1 MSISAMKSFGPSL
14 ASLGS
19 LGSAAPAPAAG
30 NAAGLQGGV
39 DQALKALSQNPI
51 VRSLLG
57 ESAFDGV
64 QGAGKT
70 GQAAQASNPQE
81 MLQKVLDTLKQLVSV
96 LETLS
101 GQKTGGE
108 GGQKAGCGEGGQKA
122 GCGEGAKGG
131 QQAGGA
137 QGAQGAQGAE
147 AEESQDPIQKL
158 LKMLEQIMQAIS
170 QLQQKLGGGQTG
182 TQSAAPTGG
191 AQAPTAPAAA

>member
-1 MSISAMKSFGPSL
+1 MSISATKSFGPSL

-19 LGSAAPAPAAG
+19 LGSAAPASAA
-30 NAAGLQGGV
+30 NNVAGLAGGV

-70 GQAAQASNPQE
+70 GQAAQAGNPQE
-81 MLQKVLDTLKQLVSV
+81 LLQKVLDTLKQLVSV

-101 GQKTGGE
+101 GQK
-108 GGQKAGCGEGGQKA
+108 AGGEGGQKA

-147 AEESQDPIQKL
+147 AEEAQDPISKL